1 MKELIEIKTN
11 KNKTLRIMYDLG
23 NLCNYKC
30 WYCFPGSNEGT
41 TGWPD
46 VDIVKHNVV
55 RMIQYY
61 FENGI
66 NDINLNLLG
75 GEPTLW
81 KDLSIFVEHIKLTV
95 KPKFGQKLRISMQTN
110 ASRTLRWW
118 EEYGQYFDSVGIS
131 VHNERAD
138 PGHIANV
145 AQILTNKGV
154 FAFASVL
161 MDHKN
166 WDRSLQILND
176 LIATD
181 TNFMVEAMPV
191 NIQGIYNYTE
201 DQKEFFKFPVKR
213 KIPFKHI
220 LKYYKRIS
228 SIPTF
233 TGIFSDGTKIKTK
246 SPQNFTITGYD
257 KFKGWSCDLGVNWVF
272 INKQGNL
279 TGTCE
284 NKIYGIDFYYNIND
298 LDFINKFNPIIKPTT
313 CEKTQCLCQGEV
325 VLSKK
330 KI

>member
-1 MKELIEIKTN
+1 
-11 KNKTLRIMYDLG
+11 
-23 NLCNYKC
+23 
-30 WYCFPGSNEGT
+30 
-41 TGWPD
+41 
-46 VDIVKHNVV
+46 
-55 RMIQYY
+55 MIQYY

-81 KDLSIFVEHIKLTV
+81 KDLSEFVEHIKLTV

-110 ASRTLRWW
+110 GSRTLRWW
-118 EEYGQYFDSVGIS
+118 EEYGQYFDSVSIS

-138 PGHIANV
+138 PNHIAKV
-145 AQILTNKGV
+145 AQTLTDKGV

-166 WDRSLQILND
+166 WDRSLQILNEILAID
-176 LIATD
+176 AQ
-181 TNFMVEAMPV
+181 FMVEAMPV
-191 NIQGIYNYTE
+191 HLDGIYDYTE
-201 DQKEFFKFPVKR
+201 EQKDYFKSPVKR
-213 KIPFKHI
+213 KPP
-220 LKYYKRIS
+220 LKTALRHYGSFI
-228 SIPTF
+228 SIPVF
-233 TGIFSDGTKIKTK
+233 TGIFSDSTIIKTK
-246 SPQNFTITGYD
+246 SAQHFTVTGYD
-257 KFKGWSCDLGVNWVF
+257 KFKGWSCNLGVNWVF

-284 NKIYGIDFYYNIND
+284 NKIYGIDFYHNIND

-325 VLSKK
+325 VLPKK

>member
-1 MKELIEIKTN
+1 MKELIEIKTT

-46 VDIVKHNVV
+46 VNIVKHNVV

-66 NDINLNLLG
+66 DDINLNLLG

-81 KDLSIFVEHIKLTV
+81 KDLSEFVEHIKLTV

-110 ASRTLRWW
+110 GSRTLRWW
-118 EEYGQYFDSVGIS
+118 EEYGQYFDNVSIS

-138 PGHIANV
+138 PNHIAKV
-145 AQILTNKGV
+145 AQTLTDKGV

-166 WDRSLQILND
+166 WDRSLQILNEILSID
-176 LIATD
+176 AQ
-181 TNFMVEAMPV
+181 FMVEAMPV
-191 NIQGIYNYTE
+191 HLDGIYDYSE
-201 DQKEFFKFPVKR
+201 EQKEFFKSPVKR
-213 KIPFKHI
+213 KPS
-220 LKYYKRIS
+220 LKCIVRHYRSIM
-228 SIPTF
+228 SIPVF
-233 TGIFSDGTKIKTK
+233 TGIFSDGSIIKTK
-246 SPQNFTITGYD
+246 SAQHFTVNGYD
-257 KFKGWSCDLGVNWVF
+257 KFKGWSCNLGVNWVF
-272 INKQGNL
+272 INRQGNL

-284 NKIYGIDFYYNIND
+284 NKIYGINSYYNIND
-298 LDFINKFNPIIKPTT
+298 LDFIGKYNPIIKPTT
-313 CEKTQCLCQGEV
+313 CDKTQCLCQGEV